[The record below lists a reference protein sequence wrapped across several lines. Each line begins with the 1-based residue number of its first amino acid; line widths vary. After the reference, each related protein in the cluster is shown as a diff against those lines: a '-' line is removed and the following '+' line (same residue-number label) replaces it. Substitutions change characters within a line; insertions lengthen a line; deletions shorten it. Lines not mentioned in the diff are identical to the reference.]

1 LSIRWNDVPDL
12 RGVFMRQAMLAVLAA
27 TLGGCGTVANL
38 WSCCKSGDRAVY
50 GGVAHSLRRAAEDAE
65 EAARLDSLD
74 CALHAVGA
82 GLMLVD
88 VPLSAVA
95 DTLTLPITVPETLSH
110 RVEQRPTVVVPAG
123 SEQPLQARPAT
134 EAAPVH

>member
-1 LSIRWNDVPDL
+1 
-12 RGVFMRQAMLAVLAA
+12 MRQAVLAVLAA
-27 TLGGCGTVANL
+27 TLSGCGTVANL

-65 EAARLDSLD
+65 EAARLDDPD
-74 CALHAVGA
+74 CALHALGA

-95 DTLTLPITVPETLSH
+95 DTLTLPITVPEMLG
-110 RVEQRPTVVVPAG
+110 RRAEQRPTLVVPAG
-123 SEQPLQARPAT
+123 SEPPPQARPAT
-134 EAAPVH
+134 PAAPV